1 VSLLQELENVLAAAA
16 DPERA
21 RAMAA
26 YMRDQFAYY
35 GVGTTERRR
44 LTRPLLKAY
53 AEADL
58 RELWARP
65 QRELQYCAC
74 EYLDLHRKRLSHPEL
89 LPTLEHLLTTKS
101 WWDTVD
107 ALASHSVGGLV
118 LRYPELHAAMDA
130 WSQADNMWLRRTA
143 LIYQLSFKEKTD
155 EERLFR
161 NVDRMAHEKEFFIR
175 KAIGWALRQYAR
187 VAPDRV
193 REFLAPRRDKL
204 SGLSLREATKHL

>member
-1 VSLLQELENVLAAAA
+1 
-16 DPERA
+16 
-21 RAMAA
+21 MAA
-26 YMRDQFAYY
+26 YMRDQFAYF
-35 GVGTTERRR
+35 GVATAERRR
-44 LTRPLLKAY
+44 LTKPILKAY

-65 QRELQYCAC
+65 QRELQYSAC
-74 EYLDLHRKRLSHPEL
+74 DYLELHHKRLLVPEL

-118 LRYPELHAAMDA
+118 LRHPELHGAMDG
-130 WSQADNMWLRRTA
+130 WSTADNMWLRRTA
-143 LIYQLSFKEKTD
+143 LIYQLGYKERTD
-155 EERLFR
+155 AERLFR

-187 VAPDRV
+187 TAPGAV
-193 REFLAPRRDKL
+193 REFLAPRRDRL
-204 SGLSLREATKHL
+204 SGLSWREATKHL